1 VNGRRVQAS
10 GGVVTRRAAEVV
22 EVLLVHRPRYDDWT
36 FPKGKVDDGETA
48 EDAARRE
55 VWEETGFRV
64 DLGVELPSIDYVD
77 NRGRDKTV
85 RYWLMSVAADD
96 PGLPFAP
103 NDEVD
108 ELAWVPLADVPKR
121 LTYPRD
127 DAVWLAARDALR

>member
-1 VNGRRVQAS
+1 MNAERVQAS
-10 GGVVTRRAAEVV
+10 GGVVTRRVGEVV

-36 FPKGKVDDGETA
+36 FPKGKVDDGESA

-55 VWEETGFRV
+55 VWEETGLRV
-64 DLGVELPSIDYVD
+64 ELGVELPAIDYVD

-85 RYWLMSVAADD
+85 RYWLMSIAAGD
-96 PGLPFAP
+96 PAAPFEP

-108 ELAWVPLADVPKR
+108 EVAWVPLADVPRR